1 VNEKP
6 SIKIIKRNTV
16 ETPAIHT
23 TSQPKAQTD
32 ETRAERH
39 VRREMVSTVA
49 NWISEKREQRRVEE
63 ISAIRKIFGGEPL
76 LS

>member
-1 VNEKP
+1 VSEKP

-16 ETPAIHT
+16 ETSAIHT
-23 TSQPKAQTD
+23 TSQPKTATN
-32 ETRAERH
+32 ETKVERRA
-39 VRREMVSTVA
+39 RREMVNTVA

-63 ISAIRKIFGGEPL
+63 VSAVRKLFGGEPL